1 MVIPVL
7 ASLSDTHGSTLQI
20 NKPLFQRMM
29 LVPVNASSSNAIFNS
44 SRTLLLKR
52 MSLTRTTTVSGQ
64 LLVSIMKMIHHVHQ
78 VVHLQLNINAVVVL
92 MLHGIG
98 LVLTTTNAV
107 IIPRTHPVLLSA
119 STISAKFI

>member
-1 MVIPVL
+1 M
-7 ASLSDTHGSTLQI
+7 G
-20 NKPLFQRMM
+20 
-29 LVPVNASSSNAIFNS
+29 VPVNASSSNAIFNS
-44 SRTLLLKR
+44 SRTLLPKR

-64 LLVSIMKMIHHVHQ
+64 LLVSIMKMIHHAHQ

-98 LVLTTTNAV
+98 SVLTTTNAV
-107 IIPRTHPVLLSA
+107 INLRTHLVPLLV